1 MDRRIKKT
9 KEAIQTSFFK
19 LIEENK
25 TTKITITDI
34 AKLANIDRK
43 TFYLHYNTPTDIIIE
58 FCSQKTQEFF
68 EHLESEDFF
77 DKPLDTQNVF
87 DAIYELIQKDLSLY
101 QMLASHPV
109 YDAFWEKFKE
119 MCVQN
124 AIDAYSKRLDISP
137 LSLDIYVDYVFS
149 GVISIYR
156 RYLKK
161 DHSYELEEV
170 SKILNDVTFHGLNPI
185 LYPKQEK
192 N

>member
-1 MDRRIKKT
+1 M
-9 KEAIQTSFFK
+9 
-19 LIEENK
+19 
-25 TTKITITDI
+25 
-34 AKLANIDRK
+34 
-43 TFYLHYNTPTDIIIE
+43 
-58 FCSQKTQEFF
+58 
-68 EHLESEDFF
+68 
-77 DKPLDTQNVF
+77 DTQNVF
-87 DAIYELIQKDLSLY
+87 DAIYDLIKKDLPLY
-101 QMLASHPV
+101 QMLASHSV
-109 YDAFWEKFKE
+109 YDVFWEKFKE

-161 DHSYELEEV
+161 DHAYELEEV

-192 N
+192 INSITSVETFHLFLRSKYFTLDSYTHCRKNI